1 MVHDFLHLM
10 AIMIILARIWSIIF
24 AFDGYIL
31 IILATTYNKSIGFGC
46 MYNMEICF
54 GFP

>member
-24 AFDGYIL
+24 AFDGYTDYPGNNI
-31 IILATTYNKSIGFGC
+31 
-46 MYNMEICF
+46 
-54 GFP
+54 